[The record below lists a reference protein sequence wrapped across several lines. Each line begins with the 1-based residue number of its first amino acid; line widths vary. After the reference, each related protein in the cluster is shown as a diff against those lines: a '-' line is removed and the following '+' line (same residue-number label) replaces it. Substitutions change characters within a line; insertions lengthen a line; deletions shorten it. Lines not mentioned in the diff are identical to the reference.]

1 LFFYRDKEIL
11 YYNEAMSSIRV
22 LKNFIAISRH
32 GSVAAAA
39 REIGLTAAAAGQ
51 QLQHLEAEIGIALFD
66 RNKRSLVL
74 NNHGR
79 ALIEPI
85 QDIIARYESLGSG
98 LKNELSGTIVLGAL
112 VSTLMGHFG
121 KALDELKR
129 NYPELEIKLIAGL
142 SSDFLDQV
150 LDGKLDAAIVTESPF
165 ALPQS
170 AMWTELYKEPM
181 VLILP
186 QTGQKRSRS
195 TASDETIPKNLPF
208 IRFERKTWTGHL
220 VDQTIKVNKLAIN
233 EGMEINSVEAI
244 IELVRQGLGYS
255 IIPQLANIDWKHDQR
270 LRIHTLPGK
279 TIYRKVGLLERKRH
293 GRQSITAAI
302 KAQFLSVLS

>member
-1 LFFYRDKEIL
+1 
-11 YYNEAMSSIRV
+11 MSSIRV

-51 QLQHLEAEIGIALFD
+51 QLQQLEAEIGVTLFD

-129 NYPELEIKLIAGL
+129 NYPELEVKLIAGL
-142 SSDFLDQV
+142 SSDFLEQV

-170 AMWTELYKEPM
+170 AIWTELYKEPM

-195 TASDETIPKNLPF
+195 NLGEETIPKGLPF

-255 IIPQLANIDWKHDQR
+255 IIPQLANVDWKHDQR
-270 LRIHTLPGK
+270 LRIHALPGK